1 VNTRYNSTNLPVLH
15 YYKKTIPS
23 GDQSSQIS
31 FSISVITAWTEGREG
46 GEVQELLSGL
56 EGTSTTTDY
65 PCRYFSDK
73 FFLKPFHIL
82 AVKFN
87 LQLDFEFRDQEEP
100 KPNVI
105 QH

>member
-1 VNTRYNSTNLPVLH
+1 MSRGP
-15 YYKKTIPS
+15 
-23 GDQSSQIS
+23 
-31 FSISVITAWTEGREG
+31 RRR
-46 GEVQELLSGL
+46 EVQGLSSGL

-82 AVKFN
+82 AVKLN

-100 KPNVI
+100 KPNVV